1 MLLGIESILRQIKE
15 GKAFVDNVYT
25 RAVQV
30 PANPRARELLAEVF
44 APEDAAWRGLGV
56 IPGSGVR
63 IREPYARFDARARFP
78 QVWERLTPPPPSAC
92 RCGEVLR
99 GVMRPVDCPLF
110 AASCTPAQP
119 LGPCMVSTEGACAA
133 AYRYE
138 R

>member
-1 MLLGIESILRQIKE
+1 M
-15 GKAFVDNVYT
+15 
-25 RAVQV
+25 
-30 PANPRARELLAEVF
+30 F
-44 APEDAAWRGLGV
+44 APDDAAWRGLGV

-78 QVWERLTPPPPSAC
+78 QVWERLTPPPPSPC

-99 GVMRPVDCPLF
+99 GVMRPVECPLF
-110 AASCTPAQP
+110 AGICTPAQP

-138 R
+138 RMSCFGGWGLRAKGHLPPRHPNS